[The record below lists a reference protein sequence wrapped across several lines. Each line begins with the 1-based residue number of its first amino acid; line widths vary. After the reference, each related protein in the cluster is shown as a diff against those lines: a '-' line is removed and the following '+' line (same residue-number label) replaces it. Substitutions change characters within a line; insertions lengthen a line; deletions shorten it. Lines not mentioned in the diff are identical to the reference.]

1 MSIKLNY
8 LRQILS
14 RSLIHTH
21 MTRGCDPCMSICVL
35 RLFLGII
42 SYTHVCGALCP
53 QACHSEYPTYS
64 VNVPVSV
71 PPPLWWVV
79 SNFVFF

>member
-21 MTRGCDPCMSICVL
+21 MTRGCDPCVSICVL

-42 SYTHVCGALCP
+42 SYTPVCRALCP